1 MRKITLLA
9 LFIGLLQA
17 ENFQEY
23 QKEQESNFQKKID
36 SFNAQKNRDLNSFNL
51 YKENSLKEFE
61 EYKKAQQEAFDE
73 FKNEASK
80 LWEVAK
86 MPTAKSLVNYT
97 DDKKTRGEI
106 DFENER
112 IVVETIASS
121 YEEASKNLKKEL
133 ALLASIDTDEFNRI
147 DPFEKKLSNIKPKS
161 SIISSSLK
169 NESILSNV
177 IFGKKPTN
185 KELNLYTNKNINN
198 QTIKVRN
205 NPKVPNQK
213 VYSVVVAMPS
223 DAMVK
228 KSKEYESEV
237 TKQGKIREIPKSL
250 IFAIMHSESSFNPK
264 ARSHIPAFGLMQIV
278 PSSAG
283 RDVYNFLYKE
293 EKLVSDTYLYNST
306 NNITMGTAYL
316 HMLYYKYL
324 SRITNDESR
333 LYCAIAAYNTGAGNV
348 ARTFSKT
355 TNMANAAPIINSMT
369 PKQVYNK
376 LLKDL
381 PYDETKNYLQKV
393 TARMHSYSEIYG
405 KN

>member
-1 MRKITLLA
+1 MKKITLLA

-17 ENFQEY
+17 ESFQEY
-23 QKEQESNFQKKID
+23 KKEQESDFQKRID
-36 SFNAQKNRDLNSFNL
+36 SFNSQKNSDLNSFTL
-51 YKENSLKEFE
+51 YKKKSLKEFE
-61 EYKKAQQEAFDE
+61 EYKRAQQEAFDD

-86 MPTAKSLVNYT
+86 MPTAKSLISYT
-97 DDKKTRGEI
+97 DDKKTRGEL

-112 IVVETIASS
+112 IVIETIASS
-121 YEEASKNLKKEL
+121 YEEATKNLKKQL
-133 ALLASIDTDEFNRI
+133 GLLVSVDTDEFNRI
-147 DPFEKKLSNIKPKS
+147 DPLEKKLSNIKPKN
-161 SIISSSLK
+161 SIVSSSLK

-185 KELNLYTNKNINN
+185 KELNAYTNKNINN
-198 QTIKVRN
+198 QTIKVQN

-223 DAMVK
+223 DAMIK

-237 TKQGKIREIPKSL
+237 AKQGKIREIPKSL

-283 RDVYNFLYKE
+283 KDVYNFLYKE

>member
-1 MRKITLLA
+1 MKKITLLA

-17 ENFQEY
+17 ESFQEY
-23 QKEQESNFQKKID
+23 KKEQESDFQKRID
-36 SFNAQKNRDLNSFNL
+36 SFNSQKNSDLNSFTL
-51 YKENSLKEFE
+51 YKEKSLKDFE
-61 EYKKAQQEAFDE
+61 EYKKAQQETFDD

-86 MPTAKSLVNYT
+86 MPTAKSLISYT
-97 DDKKTRGEI
+97 DDKKTRGEL

-112 IVVETIASS
+112 IVIETIASS
-121 YEEASKNLKKEL
+121 YEEATKNLKKQL
-133 ALLASIDTDEFNRI
+133 GLLVSVDTDEFNRI
-147 DPFEKKLSNIKPKS
+147 DPFEKKLSNIKPKN
-161 SIISSSLK
+161 SIVSSSLK

-177 IFGKKPTN
+177 VFGKKPTKKDVN
-185 KELNLYTNKNINN
+185 AYTNKNVNPK
-198 QTIKVRN
+198 TIKVQN

-223 DAMVK
+223 DTMVK

-283 RDVYNFLYKE
+283 KDVYNFLYKE

>member
-1 MRKITLLA
+1 
-9 LFIGLLQA
+9 
-17 ENFQEY
+17 
-23 QKEQESNFQKKID
+23 
-36 SFNAQKNRDLNSFNL
+36 
-51 YKENSLKEFE
+51 
-61 EYKKAQQEAFDE
+61 
-73 FKNEASK
+73 
-80 LWEVAK
+80 
-86 MPTAKSLVNYT
+86 
-97 DDKKTRGEI
+97 
-106 DFENER
+106 
-112 IVVETIASS
+112 
-121 YEEASKNLKKEL
+121 
-133 ALLASIDTDEFNRI
+133 
-147 DPFEKKLSNIKPKS
+147 
-161 SIISSSLK
+161 
-169 NESILSNV
+169 
-177 IFGKKPTN
+177 
-185 KELNLYTNKNINN
+185 
-198 QTIKVRN
+198 
-205 NPKVPNQK
+205 
-213 VYSVVVAMPS
+213 MPS

>member
-1 MRKITLLA
+1 MKKITLLA

-17 ENFQEY
+17 ESFQEY
-23 QKEQESNFQKKID
+23 KKEQESDFQKRID
-36 SFNAQKNRDLNSFNL
+36 SFNSQKNSDLNSFTL
-51 YKENSLKEFE
+51 YKEKSLKEFE
-61 EYKKAQQEAFDE
+61 EYKRAQQEAFDD

-86 MPTAKSLVNYT
+86 MPTAKSLISYT
-97 DDKKTRGEI
+97 DDKKTRGEL

-112 IVVETIASS
+112 IVIETIASS
-121 YEEASKNLKKEL
+121 YEEATKNLKKQL
-133 ALLASIDTDEFNRI
+133 GLLVSVDTDEFNRI
-147 DPFEKKLSNIKPKS
+147 DPLEKKLSNIKPKN
-161 SIISSSLK
+161 SIVSSSLK

-185 KELNLYTNKNINN
+185 KELNAYTNKNINN
-198 QTIKVRN
+198 QTIKVQN

-223 DAMVK
+223 DAMIK

-237 TKQGKIREIPKSL
+237 AKQGKIREIPKSL

-283 RDVYNFLYKE
+283 KDVYNFLYKE